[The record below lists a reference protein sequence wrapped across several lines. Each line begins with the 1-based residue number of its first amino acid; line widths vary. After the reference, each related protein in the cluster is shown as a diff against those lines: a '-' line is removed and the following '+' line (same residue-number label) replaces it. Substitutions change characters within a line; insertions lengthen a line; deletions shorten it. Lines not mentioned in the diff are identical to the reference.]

1 MTRRAK
7 LAPQAPQAAAGSA
20 EGSSS
25 SSSSTPPDIATLP
38 LFPLAT
44 VLFPGGQLPLKIFEA
59 RYLDMISNCLR
70 SGSPFG
76 VVCLNEGGEVG
87 RSETMNFEPLGVL
100 AHLQEVDAE
109 SAGILTVACSGGAR
123 FSLQS
128 ARLQADGLWLGEG
141 IRLLAG
147 DPVVPPGEAYAG
159 TVYALSQAIATLD
172 IRDPGMFPAERR
184 LDDAG
189 WVANRWCELLPI
201 PLAARQKLMALE
213 DPLMRL
219 SLVDDFLR
227 QQRVI
232 N

>member
-1 MTRRAK
+1 MI
-7 LAPQAPQAAAGSA
+7 
-20 EGSSS
+20 
-25 SSSSTPPDIATLP
+25 DTLP

-44 VLFPGGQLPLKIFEA
+44 VLFPGGQLPLRVFEA
-59 RYLDMISNCLR
+59 RYLDMVSSCLR

-76 VVCLNEGGEVG
+76 VVCINEGGEVRRG
-87 RSETMNFEPLGVL
+87 DETVQFELLGVL

-109 SAGILTVACSGGAR
+109 TTGILRVACSGGAR
-123 FSLQS
+123 FQLQS
-128 ARLQADGLWLGEG
+128 ARMQADGLWLGEG
-141 IRLLAG
+141 ATLLAD
-147 DPVVPPGEAYAG
+147 DPELPPGEAYAG
-159 TVYALSQAIATLD
+159 TVHALSQAIAALD

-201 PLAARQKLMALE
+201 PLAARQKLMALQ

-227 QQRVI
+227 EHGVVRA
-232 N
+232 